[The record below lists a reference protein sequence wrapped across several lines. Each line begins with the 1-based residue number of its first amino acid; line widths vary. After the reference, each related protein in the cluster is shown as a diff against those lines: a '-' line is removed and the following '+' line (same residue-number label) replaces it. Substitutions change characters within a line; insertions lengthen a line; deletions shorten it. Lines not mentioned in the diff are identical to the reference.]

1 MTTNF
6 PGAVSL
12 IPPTKTI
19 VKTSSKLNTMKTKLH
34 VCKLLALTVAL
45 ALLPQILPAASQTWN
60 NAQGN
65 FLWDD
70 SSTNWSGAVWTNGN
84 DAVFSDTN
92 NAAIT
97 ISGTRLLGNLTAN
110 TNQYSFSGGALNLA
124 YTNVAANT
132 TFTITNSVTITTPI
146 FADYSLSTANRGISK
161 SGLGVLT
168 LSNITC
174 LTTSANQQRFNVNAG
189 TVIFQGTNVFSK
201 FRLLPAGGD
210 AATTIFSGGSTV
222 FTNGSALQPGSGGVG
237 QILVTNNAYVELSP
251 TLQLSAANGGN
262 NTVFTIA
269 SGKVTTTGAGGVLL
283 NNSAGSASTNN
294 VTVNLNGGVVA
305 ATKVAGSATVA
316 FAGTQTIN
324 LNGGTFQATANN
336 TSTFFAQGGVGGY
349 VYVQAGGVIID
360 SAGFALNQPQAML
373 AGSPSGGLTKL
384 GLGSFTMSG
393 ANTYTGDTVVSN
405 GTLNVNGSVAGA
417 VLVKSG
423 ATLGGSGSIAGLV
436 TLEAGSTI
444 GAGTSIGTLTLAASP
459 SLASNVTVVAKLN
472 RTNSQTADRI
482 TVTGN
487 PIVYSGTLIL
497 KNSGEALQ
505 VNDTFTVFNAS
516 SYSGSFTLVSQTLG
530 QVVTWDTSSLA
541 VDGTVR
547 VATVAPISLVWGQSG
562 SNLTF
567 SWPPNQLGLNLQTNS
582 VSLIDTTNWF
592 SYPGS
597 TGLTNVVITIDPMQT
612 NVFFRL
618 ATP

>member
-1 MTTNF
+1 
-6 PGAVSL
+6 
-12 IPPTKTI
+12 
-19 VKTSSKLNTMKTKLH
+19 MKTKLH

-45 ALLPQILPAASQTWN
+45 ALLPQILPAASQTWSN
-60 NAQGN
+60 SQSN
-65 FLWDD
+65 FLWDA
-70 SSTNWSGAVWTNGN
+70 SSTNWTGVVWTDGN
-84 DAVFSDTN
+84 DAIFNSTN
-92 NAAIT
+92 AGAIT
-97 ISGTRLLGNLTAN
+97 VSGTRLLNNFTVG
-110 TNQYSFSGGALNLA
+110 TNAYSFSGGALNLA
-124 YTNVAANT
+124 QTNINAST
-132 TFTITNSVTITTPI
+132 TFTIGTNTTITTPI
-146 FADYSLSTANRGISK
+146 FADYSSMPSAARGIAK
-161 SGLGVLT
+161 SGVGVLT

-174 LTTSANQQRFNVNAG
+174 LNTNTANQQRFTINAG

-201 FRLLPAGGD
+201 FRILPAGGD
-210 AATTIFSGGSTV
+210 ACTTIFSGGSTI
-222 FTNGSALQPGSGGVG
+222 FTNGSALQPGSYGVG
-237 QILVTNNAYVELSP
+237 KILVTDNANVEISP
-251 TLQLSAANGGN
+251 TLQLEAAIGGN

-269 SGKVTTTGAGGVLL
+269 SGKVTTTGAGGVIL

-294 VTVNLNGGVVA
+294 VTVNLNGGIVA
-305 ATKVAGSATVA
+305 AAKVAGSATVA
-316 FAGTQTIN
+316 FAGTEIIN
-324 LNGGTFQATANN
+324 LNGGTFQATTNN
-336 TSTFFAQGGVGGY
+336 ATTFYAQGGVGGF
-349 VYVQAGGVIID
+349 VYVQAGGAIVD

-393 ANTYTGDTVVSN
+393 INTYTGATVVSN
-405 GTLNVNGSVAGA
+405 GTLIVDGSVAGT

-423 ATLGGSGSIAGLV
+423 ATFGGSGSIAGLV
-436 TLEAGSTI
+436 TLEAGTTV
-444 GAGTSIGTLTLAASP
+444 GAGTSIDTNSIGTLTLAVSP

-487 PIVYSGTLIL
+487 PIAYSGTLIL

-530 QVVTWDTSSLA
+530 QVVTWDTSNLA

-582 VSLIDTTNWF
+582 VSLIDSTNWF
-592 SYPGS
+592 TYPGS